1 MGNVGGT
8 ESPDDAMID
17 VELTERERDED
28 EDEDDGGE
36 NGTDRSSNSGG
47 TGRVLSAAELFP
59 PCR

>member
-28 EDEDDGGE
+28 EDEDDDGE
-36 NGTDRSSNSGG
+36 NGTDRS
-47 TGRVLSAAELFP
+47 
-59 PCR
+59 